1 MGLNPYDTPRGR
13 LHRLAD
19 ISRRQFL
26 LFMGILAALAASL
39 FGGIKTLGFLF
50 PNANLEEP
58 LAFTVDVIPD
68 AITVGNPL
76 QITEKRV
83 SIIRDDSGYYA
94 VYLVCT
100 HLGCTPNYVT
110 NVTSGTGVADD
121 VAKLRGARQAAEQIP
136 NGWACPCHGSRYYID
151 STNFYGPAPR
161 PMDWVDV
168 QYSPSGKLV
177 VDRGKLVVQRGA
189 GVTTKPEWRLDPKTR
204 KDNGKILP

>member
-76 QITEKRV
+76 
-83 SIIRDDSGYYA
+83 
-94 VYLVCT
+94 
-100 HLGCTPNYVT
+100 
-110 NVTSGTGVADD
+110 
-121 VAKLRGARQAAEQIP
+121 
-136 NGWACPCHGSRYYID
+136 
-151 STNFYGPAPR
+151 
-161 PMDWVDV
+161 
-168 QYSPSGKLV
+168 
-177 VDRGKLVVQRGA
+177 
-189 GVTTKPEWRLDPKTR
+189 
-204 KDNGKILP
+204 